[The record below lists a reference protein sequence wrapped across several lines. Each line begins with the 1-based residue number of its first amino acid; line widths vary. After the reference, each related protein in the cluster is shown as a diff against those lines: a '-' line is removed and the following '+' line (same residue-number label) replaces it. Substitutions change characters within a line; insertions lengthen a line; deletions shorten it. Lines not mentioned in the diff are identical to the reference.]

1 MSKPLLF
8 FMALGA
14 MVLLWLYA
22 TQSPK
27 GPKLPD
33 DPKALEALERV
44 QTHRSRDS
52 STIDESL
59 TKLIA
64 TIEESGK
71 PIHVGNWRVAVA
83 GDKAKETY
91 VVSRLIREK
100 GETGWI
106 ERDFAW
112 RVNLKEKWIKVVTLA
127 ASSLMPLHELAPLPH
142 SDEIS
147 QLPLDWTQAI
157 RLG

>member
-8 FMALGA
+8 FIALGA
-14 MVLLWLYA
+14 MGLLWLYA
-22 TQSPK
+22 TQPPP

-33 DPKALEALERV
+33 DPKALEALERLK
-44 QTHRSRDS
+44 THRSRDS
-52 STIDESL
+52 STIDEALS
-59 TKLIA
+59 KLIA
-64 TIEESGK
+64 TIEDSGT

-83 GDKAKETY
+83 GDEAEETY

-142 SDEIS
+142 SEEIS
-147 QLPLDWTQAI
+147 
-157 RLG
+157 

>member
-1 MSKPLLF
+1 MTKPLLF
-8 FMALGA
+8 FIALIA
-14 MVLLWLYA
+14 MGLLWLYA
-22 TQSPK
+22 TQPPK
-27 GPKLPD
+27 GPQLPD

-52 STIDESL
+52 STIDQALSQLIRTLESQG
-59 TKLIA
+59 T
-64 TIEESGK
+64 
-71 PIHVGNWRVAVA
+71 PIRVGVWRVAA
-83 GDKAKETY
+83 SGEKSKEIY

-112 RVNLKEKWIKVVTLA
+112 KVNLKEKWIKVVTLA

-147 QLPLDWTQAI
+147 
-157 RLG
+157 